1 MELTMKVNEQVLDCV
16 KVYVPMCG
24 DERYLA
30 WLKKELQR
38 RHQQTLLAMQSE
50 PVYFLSQRVNC

>member
-1 MELTMKVNEQVLDCV
+1 MELTMKVKGQVVDII

-30 WLKKELQR
+30 WLKKELRQKH
-38 RHQQTLLAMQSE
+38 RHIFLNETSE
-50 PVYFLSQRVNC
+50 PLFFLNRVEQE